1 MQARP
6 VRPPLPALPVLRA
19 KSHTSVCGSRHRWL
33 VPLVALPLGL
43 GLGAC
48 ERGAAHGDGTAAG
61 GPSAAQVDPY
71 TLVPQGLPVS
81 DVARQEIADLVALL
95 QPLDP
100 TLTSNHHDEQY
111 WREKARIE
119 ALERREKEVGWA
131 ALHAFCNYPERD
143 FKVKRTLLRVGARAA
158 PEEAKGLLEALTFTY
173 GFPIEDRTEACLL
186 FAEVAPERYM
196 ELARPFLVRRGVLR
210 ETLPDD
216 EFLVKGWVKACEVS
230 GASASEV
237 MADVAT
243 NLMIDG
249 YARVVALRSLGRG
262 AQTPEARGALQT
274 CLVESLGDGF
284 IRRVAAQEILNAFA
298 REDACAL
305 LREVFSREADP
316 AMATFLD
323 ELLQERCR

>member
-1 MQARP
+1 MMARLD
-6 VRPPLPALPVLRA
+6 RLPAPDAAAPCAPPHSQVSASPRPA
-19 KSHTSVCGSRHRWL
+19 
-33 VPLVALPLGL
+33 LVAAVVAAVALGL
-43 GLGAC
+43 AGC
-48 ERGAAHGDGTAAG
+48 ERGAAHGDGRTEGAAG
-61 GPSAAQVDPY
+61 RGKVDAF
-71 TLVPQGLPVS
+71 TLVPAGLPVP
-81 DVARQEIADLVALL
+81 DAARQEIADLVALL

-158 PEEAKGLLEALTFTY
+158 PEEAKALLEALTFTY

-186 FAEVAPERYM
+186 FAEVAPERYK

-216 EFLVKGWVKACEVS
+216 EFLVKGWVKACEAS
-230 GASASEV
+230 GTSASEV

-249 YARVVALRSLGRG
+249 YARVVALRALGSG
-262 AQTPEARGALQT
+262 EQTPEARGALQT
-274 CLVESLGDGF
+274 CLIESMGDGF
-284 IRRVAAQEILNAFA
+284 IRRVAAQQILNAFA